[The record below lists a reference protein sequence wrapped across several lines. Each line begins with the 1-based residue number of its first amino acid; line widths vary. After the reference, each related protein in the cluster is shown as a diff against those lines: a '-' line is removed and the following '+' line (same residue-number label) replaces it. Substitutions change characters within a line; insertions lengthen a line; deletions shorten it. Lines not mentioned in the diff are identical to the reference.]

1 MRLAPALHSKRALAT
16 DTLVQ
21 QASVIVDD
29 PVVDVADKSPDRGR
43 ASNDVSAL
51 ADATVRQKT
60 IEFGTLEPPLL
71 ALLKH
76 WSKPA
81 VVTLTL
87 LICVMLSSEGATRAD
102 WALAI
107 VAALISRQL
116 FSPLQMLS
124 GAASNRAQLKLLRL
138 MLEWGV
144 VFAILLLLGFSLG
157 LGNVFPRPLLVSWFA
172 VTSISLLIGDYCS
185 GHFASRRGAARQSY
199 IIIGA
204 NAMGVELERRVA
216 QSAAMGAFLG
226 FFDFRSLDRLPRDTH
241 GQFAGQCKDVAAFVR
256 HRTVNA
262 IYIALPMSNAP
273 RIEEM
278 LQEFRDT
285 TASIYF
291 VPDIFA
297 FDLVQAR
304 CVELNGIPMLSIC
317 DTPFHGM
324 NALQKRATD
333 VVLSLLALLV
343 GWPVMLMAAIA
354 VKLSSPG
361 PVLFKQRRYGLHGE
375 EIVVYKFR
383 SMTVCEDGSVV
394 QQAKRKDPRIT
405 AVGRFLRRTSVDE
418 LPQLF
423 NVLEGRMSLVGPR
436 PHAVVH
442 NEEYRKLISGYM
454 IRHKVR
460 PGMTGWAQVHG
471 LRGETTT
478 IEQMRLRVQYDLD
491 YLRQWSL
498 WLDLKILAKTA
509 AIVARDRH
517 AY

>member
-1 MRLAPALHSKRALAT
+1 
-16 DTLVQ
+16 VQ
-21 QASVIVDD
+21 QASVIVGA
-29 PVVDVADKSPDRGR
+29 PVADVAEQPTGQVR
-43 ASNDVSAL
+43 AFNNISAL
-51 ADATVRQKT
+51 PDTPVGQKAVPL
-60 IEFGTLEPPLL
+60 GTLEPPIL

-81 VVTLTL
+81 VVASALV
-87 LICVMLSSEGATRAD
+87 ICIVLSPERATRAD
-102 WALAI
+102 WALAL
-107 VAALISRQL
+107 VAILISRQM
-116 FSPLQMLS
+116 FSPLKMLS
-124 GAASNRAQLKLLRL
+124 ATTPNRAQPKSLRL
-138 MLEWGV
+138 MLEWAV
-144 VFAILLLLGFSLG
+144 VVAALLFLGFALG
-157 LGNVFPRPLLVSWFA
+157 LGNTFPRPMLLSWFTLTSVWLLVGEF
-172 VTSISLLIGDYCS
+172 CS
-185 GHFASRRGAARQSY
+185 ARVAARTGAARQRY

-204 NAMGVELERRVA
+204 NAVGVELERRVS
-216 QSAAMGAFLG
+216 QSVGMGTFMG
-226 FFDFRSLDRLPRDTH
+226 FFDFRSVDRLPRDAH
-241 GQFAGQCKDVAAFVR
+241 GQFAGQCKDVAAFVQR
-256 HRTVNA
+256 YAINA

-278 LQEFRDT
+278 LAEFRDT

-304 CVELNGIPMLSIC
+304 CVEINGIPMLSIC

-324 NALQKRATD
+324 NAVQKRVAD
-333 VVLSLLALLV
+333 ILLSLLALLV
-343 GWPVMLMAAIA
+343 FGPVMLLTAIA

-361 PVLFKQRRYGLHGE
+361 PALFKQRRYGLHGE

-383 SMTVCEDGSVV
+383 SMSVCEDGSVV
-394 QQAKRKDPRIT
+394 VQAKRADARIT
-405 AVGRFLRRTSVDE
+405 ALGRFLRRTSLDE

-423 NVLEGRMSLVGPR
+423 NVLEGRMSFVGPR
-436 PHAVVH
+436 PHAVAH

-471 LRGETTT
+471 LRGETITV
-478 IEQMRLRVQYDLD
+478 EQMRRRVEYDLD

-509 AIVARDRH
+509 VIVIRGRN

>member
-1 MRLAPALHSKRALAT
+1 
-16 DTLVQ
+16 VQ
-21 QASVIVDD
+21 QAGLIDD
-29 PVVDVADKSPDRGR
+29 GPVADAIEEPPGR
-43 ASNDVSAL
+43 IRPFSNLSAL
-51 ADATVRQKT
+51 TTATVHQKT
-60 IEFGTLEPPLL
+60 VRLGTLEPPLL

-81 VVTLTL
+81 VVAGAL
-87 LICVMLSSEGATRAD
+87 LLCIVFSPERATRAD
-102 WALAI
+102 WALAL
-107 VAALISRQL
+107 VAVLISRQV

-124 GAASNRAQLKLLRL
+124 ATTPNRAPRRLVRL

-144 VFAILLLLGFSLG
+144 VVAALLFLGFALG
-157 LGNVFPRPLLVSWFA
+157 LGNTFPRSLLLSWFTL
-172 VTSISLLIGDYCS
+172 TSISLLVGDFCS
-185 GHFASRRGAARQSY
+185 ARVASRTGEARQRY

-204 NAMGVELERRVA
+204 NAMGVELERRVS
-216 QSAAMGAFLG
+216 QSVGMGTFMG
-226 FFDFRSLDRLPRDTH
+226 FFDFRSVDRLPQDTH
-241 GQFAGQCKDVAAFVR
+241 SQLAGQCKDVAAFVR
-256 HRTVNA
+256 RHAVNA

-273 RIEEM
+273 RMEDL

-304 CVELNGIPMLSIC
+304 CVEINGIPMLSIC

-324 NALQKRATD
+324 NAVQKRATD
-333 VVLSLLALLV
+333 MVLSLLAVLVCWPAMLLV
-343 GWPVMLMAAIA
+343 AIA

-361 PVLFKQRRYGLHGE
+361 PVLFRQRRYGLHGE

-383 SMTVCEDGSVV
+383 SMNVCEDGSVV
-394 QQAKRKDPRIT
+394 VQAKREDQRIT
-405 AVGRFLRRTSVDE
+405 AVGRFLRRTSLDE

-423 NVLEGRMSLVGPR
+423 NVLEGRMSFVGPR
-436 PHAVVH
+436 PHAVAH

-478 IEQMRLRVQYDLD
+478 VEQMRLRVEYDLN
-491 YLRQWSL
+491 YLRHWSL

-509 AIVARDRH
+509 VIVVRGGN

>member
-1 MRLAPALHSKRALAT
+1 M
-16 DTLVQ
+16 Q
-21 QASVIVDD
+21 QASVIVDV
-29 PVVDVADKSPDRGR
+29 PAPEVVEGPPGQTR
-43 ASNDVSAL
+43 AFNNISAFPGT
-51 ADATVRQKT
+51 TVRQKAVQL
-60 IEFGTLEPPLL
+60 GTLEPPLL

-81 VVTLTL
+81 VVAGALA
-87 LICVMLSSEGATRAD
+87 ICILFSSEPATRAD
-102 WALAI
+102 WALAL
-107 VAALISRQL
+107 VAILISRQV

-124 GAASNRAQLKLLRL
+124 AAAPGRAQRKALRL
-138 MLEWGV
+138 MVEWAV
-144 VFAILLLLGFSLG
+144 VVGALLLLGVALR
-157 LGNVFPRPLLVSWFA
+157 LGNTFPRSMLLSWFTLTSVALLV
-172 VTSISLLIGDYCS
+172 GDFCS
-185 GHFASRRGAARQSY
+185 TRVAARTGAARQRY

-204 NAMGVELERRVA
+204 NAMGVELQRRVS
-216 QSAAMGAFLG
+216 QSVGMGTFMG
-226 FFDFRSLDRLPRDTH
+226 FFDFRSADRLPRDTH
-241 GQFAGQCKDVAAFVR
+241 GQFAGQCKDVAAFVGR
-256 HRTVNA
+256 HAVNA

-273 RIEEM
+273 RIEDM
-278 LQEFRDT
+278 LREFRDT

-304 CVELNGIPMLSIC
+304 CVEINGIPMLSIC

-324 NALQKRATD
+324 NAVQKRVAD
-333 VVLSLLALLV
+333 IMLASLALLV
-343 GWPVMLMAAIA
+343 CWPTMLMAAIA

-383 SMTVCEDGSVV
+383 SMTVCEDGPVVV
-394 QQAKRKDPRIT
+394 QAKKRDERIT
-405 AVGRFLRRTSVDE
+405 AVGHFLRRTSLDE

-423 NVLEGRMSLVGPR
+423 NVLEGQMSFVGPR
-436 PHAVVH
+436 PHAVAH

-478 IEQMRLRVQYDLD
+478 VEQMRLRVEYDLD

-498 WLDLKILAKTA
+498 WLDLRILAKTV
-509 AIVARDRH
+509 AIVVRGRNAH
-517 AY
+517 